1 MTNQQNK
8 FPLSAYPV
16 RQKHRVSLLCFLLTL
31 LLFCIAVNATATDG
45 LEVITLPDATGSLD
59 VTAFPDAADSPD
71 TAGSLGA
78 SDESDT
84 NGATNAADAAAA
96 TGDTAALLSAFPD
109 VAGTGYEQAVQVVSD
124 YQIMNGMPDGSF
136 QPHAPITR
144 AEFAKVVT
152 TLLRSRTVPGMQNNL
167 PDFSDVAADHWA
179 TDYIAAV
186 HARGLM
192 IGDGVGFNPESP
204 LNYQETLT
212 ILVRCLEYEKW
223 LDEDL
228 EWPYSHVQK
237 ALDLGLLQDLPHD
250 PYSLDLDFEVGI
262 GLTRPVPR
270 GDIATMIRRAL
281 EVPSPYYGKTL
292 GVELL
297 PAYSHRPENL
307 LPLREL
313 AKLEESVVFI
323 QTYADPGRTIPF
335 STGSGVL
342 FNNGMILT
350 NAHVLGSAPR
360 FGITYSYMD
369 KNREF
374 GVSTVLYADE
384 KSDVAVLYS
393 PDAISP
399 SIKVGSSATLSKGD
413 HIATIGSPF
422 GVDFRNTFTDG
433 IVSGFVELSG
443 QHFIQFTAPVSSGS
457 SGGALINEYGELVGI
472 TSEKIL
478 DAENMNLAIPID
490 LILTQLQDSSVFDL
504 VRSWDLANM
513 MRYMELDGEQF
524 NPDVVS
530 FFHKEYDEMNLEL
543 SFYNRAESR
552 AFSQAFA
559 KESSRFELDAIL
571 EQAHDLFSRARYDK
585 HLVTI
590 RTLDAVYQYRFRQNR
605 RRELRNT
612 FITEPDATTPP
623 DYDAYGE
630 ELAGRY
636 QALIVGA
643 HQYSVREVLLT
654 TAPND
659 TNYLQV
665 FFNLSLEDFTAFE
678 KMRKDKEFEQQLITL
693 LLLIGKEIQLTYP
706 NKEVELILWHHDV
719 FEKLPDSFEPDFV
732 DFSLEDR
739 TLYAFKAAYSLSS
752 IIEEDYIAEWLIP

>member
-1 MTNQQNK
+1 MTNQQNTI
-8 FPLSAYPV
+8 PRSAYPV

-31 LLFCIAVNATATDG
+31 LLFCITVNATDTVG
-45 LEVITLPDATGSLD
+45 LEVITLPDVTDSLD
-59 VTAFPDAADSPD
+59 VADVPD
-71 TAGSLGA
+71 TATDILDVTGFPDITG
-78 SDESDT
+78 DPD
-84 NGATNAADAAAA
+84 ATDAVAVSSA
-96 TGDTAALLSAFPD
+96 TGDAATPPSAFPD
-109 VAGTGYEQAVQVVSD
+109 VSGTGYEQAVQVVSD

-152 TLLRSRTVPGMQNNL
+152 TLLRSRAVSAKQNNL
-167 PDFSDVAADHWA
+167 TDFSDVPADHWA

-186 HARGLM
+186 HAKGLM

-223 LDEDL
+223 LDQDL

-292 GVELL
+292 GIELL
-297 PAYSHRPENL
+297 PEYSHRPENQ

-323 QTYADPGRTIPF
+323 QTYADPGRTIPL

-350 NAHVLGSAPR
+350 NTHVLGSAPR
-360 FGITYSYMD
+360 FGITYNYMD

-384 KSDVAVLYS
+384 KSDIAVLYS

-413 HIATIGSPF
+413 HIVTIGSPF
-422 GVDFRNTFTDG
+422 GIDFRNTFTDG

-490 LILTQLQDSSVFDL
+490 LVLAQLQDSSIFDL
-504 VRSWDLANM
+504 VRSWDLVNM
-513 MRYMELDGEQF
+513 LRYMELGGEQF
-524 NPDVVS
+524 RPDVVS
-530 FFHKEYDEMNLEL
+530 FFHKEYDEMNLEI
-543 SFYNRAESR
+543 SFYNRAESH
-552 AFSQAFA
+552 AFA
-559 KESSRFELDAIL
+559 QTFLTDSTRFELDTIL
-571 EQAHDLFSRARYDK
+571 EQAHDLFSSARYDK

-605 RRELRNT
+605 RSELRNT

-623 DYDAYGE
+623 DYDAYGK
-630 ELAGRY
+630 ELSKQYPAI
-636 QALIVGA
+636 IVGS
-643 HQYSVREVLLT
+643 HQYHVREVLLT
-654 TAPND
+654 TAPNN
-659 TNYLQV
+659 THYLQL

-678 KMRKDKEFEQQLITL
+678 KMRKDKEFEQQLVTL
-693 LLLIGKEIQLTYP
+693 LLSIGKDVQLTYP
-706 NKEVELILWHHDV
+706 DKEVELVLWHHDV
-719 FEKLPDSFEPDFV
+719 FEKLPESFEPDFV
-732 DFSLEDR
+732 DFSMEDR

-752 IIEEDYIAEWLIP
+752 IIDDDYTAEWLIP